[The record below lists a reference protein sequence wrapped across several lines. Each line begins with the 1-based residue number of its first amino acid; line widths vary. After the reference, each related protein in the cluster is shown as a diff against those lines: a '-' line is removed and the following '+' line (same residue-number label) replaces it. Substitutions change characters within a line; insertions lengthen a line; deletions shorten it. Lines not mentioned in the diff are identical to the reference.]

1 MARRT
6 STEPAKRGT
15 RDPWRAGDVPPGER
29 ARGVSVGAALAVDLP
44 DPDNKEWRSW
54 PTANAAAA
62 LLEVTPMTVQK
73 LWMTGEI
80 ARYRCPDNCYR
91 FDPEQ
96 LAQYMQERAAAPD
109 GYADPMRNP
118 DVVMKAQEQAIRML
132 AQAQTHIQQLAQLY
146 ADPIQSALRM
156 MQKANERL
164 LERNE
169 SLETKLAEVA
179 DLREQMLQTM
189 QDRELARVRHESA
202 EKRKTE
208 AWSTFMAR
216 LPQLMDQLQNT
227 IAGSDPTTAQ
237 QVTDTMALLKSLNP
251 ELMQGLLEA
260 ELLDET
266 QKTLVRRIL
275 DPALARPQ
283 NGAGQAEAGKE
294 DAAAAAEGN

>member
-1 MARRT
+1 
-6 STEPAKRGT
+6 
-15 RDPWRAGDVPPGER
+15 
-29 ARGVSVGAALAVDLP
+29 
-44 DPDNKEWRSW
+44 
-54 PTANAAAA
+54 
-62 LLEVTPMTVQK
+62 MTVQK

-109 GYADPMRNP
+109 GGEDPMRNP

-146 ADPIQSALRM
+146 ADPIQSTLRM

-169 SLETKLAEVA
+169 SLESKLAEVA
-179 DLREQMLQTM
+179 DLREQMLHTM
-189 QDRELARVRHESA
+189 QDRELERQRHEAA

-208 AWSTFMAR
+208 AWKTLMGR
-216 LPQLMDQLQNT
+216 LPQLMDQLQHT
-227 IAGSDPTTAQ
+227 IAGSDAMSAQ
-237 QVTDTMALLKSLNP
+237 QISDTRDLLRSLNP

-260 ELLDET
+260 DLLNED

-283 NGAGQAEAGKE
+283 NGAGQAEAGE
-294 DAAAAAEGN
+294 EREEAAAAAEGN